1 MFQDPRSSPTALD
14 GQEHA
19 EDTDHLGAR
28 SCSEM
33 GLWSEIGG
41 YSVREAPGSRMSQ
54 SGRTEGLDFPAW
66 QMQDIT
72 SQPGTFRHMSQ
83 EQTGMCTPY
92 ILIHEHIHILIFL
105 QTHTYRFS
113 HLLAHAYSMPKAW
126 PDRSFLFLALRG
138 GGGRELGR
146 VQGRLVAADH

>member
-19 EDTDHLGAR
+19 EDTDRLGAR
-28 SCSEM
+28 SCSET

-41 YSVREAPGSRMSQ
+41 HSVREAPGSRMSQ

-72 SQPGTFRHMSQ
+72 FPARHIQPH
-83 EQTGMCTPY
+83 EPGMCTPY

-105 QTHTYRFS
+105 QTRTYRFL

-126 PDRSFLFLALRG
+126 PDRSFLFLALGEGEVGSWAGSRAG
-138 GGGRELGR
+138 WLQLTTEG
-146 VQGRLVAADH
+146 